1 MMINMDELRLAG
13 FAQVVALMRNRVEH
27 LDDQELN
34 SLADQTARLASE
46 IFHEISVRR
55 GQSTKR

>member
-1 MMINMDELRLAG
+1 MINMDELRLAG
-13 FAQVVALMRNRVEH
+13 FSQVVALMRKRVEH

-46 IFHEISVRR
+46 VFNEISVRR
-55 GQSTKR
+55 GRSTKR